1 MRQDHELPGIESPR
15 RRILDAAALAFADHG
30 FEGAGVDDIARR
42 AGVNKAMLY
51 YHVGDKAA
59 LYAAVTAEYLGQVGR
74 SIEAELLRAQNPV
87 DRLRAVQRAFLT
99 VFDARPAFPRL
110 MLREIA
116 SGGAHLPAE
125 ALAGMAGVMALTRRV
140 VEEGQEKGV
149 FRAVDPLVTHLLVVG
164 SALFIVNAQ
173 RLRPRLD
180 DAGVLPKGI
189 PDDFLTVADRV
200 ADIILYGIAA
210 TPPGERP

>member
-1 MRQDHELPGIESPR
+1 MTEDHALSGVETPR
-15 RRILDAAALAFADHG
+15 RRILDAAAQAFADHG

-59 LYAAVTAEYLGQVGR
+59 LYAAVTAEYLGR
-74 SIEAELLRAQNPV
+74 IRRAIEAELRAARTPVEGLRAI
-87 DRLRAVQRAFLT
+87 QRAFLA
-99 VFDARPAFPRL
+99 VFEARPAFPRL

-116 SGGAHLPAE
+116 SGGEHLPAE

-140 VEEGQEKGV
+140 VEEGQEDGS
-149 FRAVDPLVTHLLVVG
+149 FRAVDPLLTHLLVVG

-180 DAGVLPKGI
+180 DAGVLPKGVSE
-189 PDDFLTVADRV
+189 DVLTVADRV
-200 ADIILYGIAA
+200 ADIVLYGIAA
-210 TPPGERP
+210 TPPGDQP